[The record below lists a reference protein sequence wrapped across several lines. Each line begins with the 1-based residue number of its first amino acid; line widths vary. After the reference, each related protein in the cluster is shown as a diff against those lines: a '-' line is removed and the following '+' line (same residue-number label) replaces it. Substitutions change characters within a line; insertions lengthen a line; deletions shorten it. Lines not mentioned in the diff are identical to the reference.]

1 MNFKMELKVRNFKGI
16 ERADIPLAGIQLIC
30 GSNNAGKTSIVQA
43 AQAVLAGIEMPG
55 ERAKKDADK
64 LVRDGQSKAHAE
76 LVANGNSLRVQ
87 WPNPKLDG
95 VSPICSRFAV
105 GAPKKPFETA
115 TKREKALFLAHL
127 LDADPTD
134 NDIRAELQDK
144 GVVDATINEVIEDVR
159 AVGWEGALEKHK
171 NEGIKLKGEFRAA
184 TGVNYNQENANWRPE
199 RLTTTLE
206 EMDAEKLANRVKKA
220 KEAYEAAIRADAITE
235 AEKEDLEARAGLYP
249 SLVEE
254 HEEMEARLADLTSKI
269 TEGEKNLPKVPTKLA
284 DSKHKCPKCSAELV
298 FLDGALKEAG
308 NAETKDE
315 LQKALEKQKAARAEV
330 EKLREEAEALR
341 GEMIRTQVD
350 IKDAHAARESLAT
363 KKVGDKPDVEAAAA
377 ALNDANLDIDAQE
390 AYEKA
395 QRAKRMIETEATI
408 CKMLQPEGLR
418 SAALYKAVEVFNTRL
433 ESISKAA
440 GWHFAVR
447 LDQDFDLC
455 YAGRAYPEMAE
466 SEQYKCLIT
475 LQAAIAELDK
485 SQVLVIDRADL
496 LAKDGRK
503 GLMKLLKHMKRPAI
517 VAMTYNNKEDVP
529 DMAAAGLGARWW
541 IEDGKAVNF

>member
-1 MNFKMELKVRNFKGI
+1 MELKVRNFKGI
-16 ERADIPLAGIQLIC
+16 AKADIPLAGIQLIC
-30 GSNNAGKTSIVQA
+30 GNNNAGKTSLIQA

-55 ERAKKDADK
+55 ERAKKDANV
-64 LVRDGQSKAHAE
+64 LVRDGQSQATAE
-76 LVANGNSLRVQ
+76 LSANGNSLRVQ

-95 VSPICSRFAV
+95 ASPICSRFAV

-115 TKREKALFLAHL
+115 SKREKSLFLAHL

-144 GVVDATINEVIEDVR
+144 GVVDATINDVIEDIR

-171 NEGIKLKGEFRAA
+171 EEGIKYKGEFRAA
-184 TGVNYNQENANWRPE
+184 AGVNYNQDNANWRPE
-199 RLTTTLE
+199 RLTTEIE
-206 EMDAEKLANRVKKA
+206 EMDAEKLANRAKKA

-235 AEKEDLEARAGLYP
+235 AEKEDLEARAADYDV
-249 SLVEE
+249 LVHQ
-254 HEEMEARLADLTSKI
+254 HEEMEASRATLLAEI
-269 TEGEKNLPKVPTKLA
+269 AEAEKNLPKVPTKLA

-298 FLDGALKEAG
+298 FLDGALKAA
-308 NAETKDE
+308 AEVGTKEE
-315 LQKALEKQKAARAEV
+315 LQKALEKQKTERANI
-330 EKLREEAEALR
+330 EAKRQSADSLQ

-350 IKDAHAARESLAT
+350 IKDAHAAREALAT

-418 SAALYKAVEVFNTRL
+418 SAALYKAVEVFNKRL

-503 GLMKLLKHMKRPAI
+503 GLMKLLKYMKRPAI